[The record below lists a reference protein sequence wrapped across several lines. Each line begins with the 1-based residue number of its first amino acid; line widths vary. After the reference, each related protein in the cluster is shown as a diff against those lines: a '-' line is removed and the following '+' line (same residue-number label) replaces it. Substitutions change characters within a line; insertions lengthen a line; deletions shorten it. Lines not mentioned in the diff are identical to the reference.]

1 MKIFNPTRD
10 FLGLDF
16 DGVIA
21 DSIAECLVVGHNA
34 YQNATDQP
42 RPIPDLGELPVAV
55 QQESRRL
62 RNFIRHGEDYVY
74 IFQSISE
81 KQTIHNQS
89 DFDRFVETN
98 HNFRGIYREAF
109 YTERSRFLQ
118 KEPERW
124 LSLNPLYTGM
134 AAFLRNFQPVERL
147 YIITTKKLE
156 YVKAILTQAGIILP
170 EENLYAADSSRGKPE
185 IIADL
190 LYKTKLRPN
199 NFFFIDDQ
207 VDTLLKLQKLNIRL
221 FLASWG
227 YTNEQQIFQA
237 KKVDIPV
244 LTLSEFYQQ
253 F

>member
-10 FLGLDF
+10 ILGHDF

-74 IFQSISE
+74 IFQSITA
-81 KQTIHNQS
+81 KQTIHDQS

-109 YTERSRFLQ
+109 YNERSRFLRE
-118 KEPERW
+118 EP
-124 LSLNPLYTGM
+124 
-134 AAFLRNFQPVERL
+134 
-147 YIITTKKLE
+147 
-156 YVKAILTQAGIILP
+156 
-170 EENLYAADSSRGKPE
+170 
-185 IIADL
+185 
-190 LYKTKLRPN
+190 
-199 NFFFIDDQ
+199 
-207 VDTLLKLQKLNIRL
+207 
-221 FLASWG
+221 
-227 YTNEQQIFQA
+227 
-237 KKVDIPV
+237 
-244 LTLSEFYQQ
+244 
-253 F
+253 